1 VTGRAAPSTG
11 GREGTA
17 GSREASAGGREGN
30 AGDRGLESSRHEGN
44 SDFAGSKGAGGRWRA
59 RPAVVTAVTLV
70 SALGIGVVAMTL
82 GDFPVSVGGV
92 VRALAGGGPAEV
104 RVIVVELRAPRV
116 VVGLAAGA
124 ALALAGALTQ
134 TAVRNP
140 LASPDVL
147 GVTAGASLG
156 AVAAIVLGGGT
167 YAVSAELLRFG
178 VPVCAAAGGLVV
190 AGLVTGLAWR
200 RGLDPMRLVL
210 IGVGLGA
217 AIVGLT
223 SWLLVVARVDDAA
236 RASVWLAGSVS
247 SRGWDQAVPPLV
259 ALAALAPPAL
269 AMAGPLATAQLGGDV
284 PRALGSRLGA
294 VRLGAVVL
302 AVGLTAAAVSA
313 AGAIGF
319 VGLVVPQVMLR
330 LTGGARPPLAAS
342 AAGGALLVAGA
353 DLAGRLLWSWEV
365 PVGLLTAALGAPY
378 LIVLLI
384 RERRTTP

>member
-1 VTGRAAPSTG
+1 VTSERAPAAGRPK
-11 GREGTA
+11 
-17 GSREASAGGREGN
+17 GN
-30 AGDRGLESSRHEGN
+30 AAGARLSGGL
-44 SDFAGSKGAGGRWRA
+44 RWRV
-59 RPAVVTAVTLV
+59 RPLVVTAVALV
-70 SALGIGVVAMTL
+70 AAVGVGVVAMTF

-92 VRALAGGGPAEV
+92 VRALVGGGPAEV

-116 VVGLAAGA
+116 VVGLGAGA

-134 TAVRNP
+134 TVVRNP

-167 YAVSAELLRFG
+167 YAVSAGLLRLG
-178 VPVCAAAGGLVV
+178 VPVCAAVGGLVV

-210 IGVGLGA
+210 IGVGIGA

-236 RASVWLAGSVS
+236 QASVWLAGSVS
-247 SRGWDQAVPPLV
+247 SRSWDQAVPLLV
-259 ALAALAPPAL
+259 ALVVLVPVAL
-269 AMAGPLATAQLGGDV
+269 AMARALDTAQLGGDV

-294 VRLGAVVL
+294 VQLGAVVL

-353 DLAGRLLWSWEV
+353 DLVGRLLFTWEV

-378 LIVLLI
+378 LIVLLA
-384 RERRTTP
+384 RQRRTTT